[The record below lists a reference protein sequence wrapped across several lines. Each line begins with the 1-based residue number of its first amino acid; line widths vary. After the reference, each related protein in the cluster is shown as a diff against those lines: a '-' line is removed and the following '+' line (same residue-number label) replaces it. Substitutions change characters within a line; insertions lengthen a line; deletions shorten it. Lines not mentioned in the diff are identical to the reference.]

1 MSKASAFLKR
11 VLYAMGAN
19 LLSLVAS
26 VLTTLIVPKFFGD
39 NVEQYGY
46 LQIYLFYSG
55 YIGFFHLGWC
65 DGIFLRDGGK
75 RYEDLNRPLYS
86 SQFWLLNAVQLVLA
100 ALIVLGGFL
109 FTDSADYR
117 FICFAVALSI
127 IIYIPRT
134 MLSYFLQTTNRIK
147 EYASITTVGRSVYGV
162 SLILIILFFSK
173 SYTHFIWGDL
183 IGKTCAML
191 VSVWWCRDIVFSK
204 PAKLS
209 VAIPEAGRNISVG
222 IKLMFANIASML
234 ITGIVRWGIQREWD
248 VATYAKISFT
258 LSVSNLLLTFISA
271 VALVLY
277 PTLRRTPQERAAGI
291 YPIMRNA
298 LMVPAFGCLIVYY
311 PIELVLS
318 LWLPQYAESM
328 RYMAILFPMC
338 IYAAQLSLLTQT
350 YMNVF
355 RMEKKT
361 LQVNLIGVIFAA
373 VTTGISVFWLK
384 NLTLAMLSMVVNQMF
399 RCIYAE
405 LVLSKRMGISVL
417 RDILLESA
425 LTVVFICANWF
436 VGAWIGVGIY
446 VVAYL
451 IYILFKR
458 RDVTATLAFFRNMKG
473 NREEQ
478 TENGTN

>member
-1 MSKASAFLKR
+1 MSKAGVFLKK
-11 VLYAMGAN
+11 VMYAMGAN
-19 LLSLVAS
+19 LLSLLVS
-26 VLTTLIVPKFFGD
+26 VMTTLIVPKFFGD

-46 LQIYLFYSG
+46 LQIYLFYAT

-86 SQFWLLNAVQLVLA
+86 SQFWLLNAVQLA
-100 ALIVLGGFL
+100 FAGLIVLGGFL

-117 FICFAVALSI
+117 FICFAIALSI
-127 IIYIPRT
+127 VIYIPRT
-134 MLSYFLQTTNRIK
+134 MLSYYLQTTNRIK
-147 EYASITTVGRSVYGV
+147 EYASITTVGRTVYGV
-162 SLILIILFFSK
+162 SLVLIVLFFSK

-209 VAIPEAGRNISVG
+209 VAVAEAGRNISVG

-248 VATYAKISFT
+248 VATYGKISFT

-277 PTLRRTPQERAAGI
+277 PTLRRTPQERVREI
-291 YPIMRNA
+291 YRPMRNF
-298 LMVPAFGCLIVYY
+298 LMVPLLGCLIVYY
-311 PIELVLS
+311 PVELVLS

-361 LQVNLIGVIFAA
+361 LQVNLIGVAFAA
-373 VTTGISVFWLK
+373 VTTAISVFWLK

-405 LVLSKRMGISVL
+405 LVLSKRTGVPVL
-417 RDILLESA
+417 RDILLESV
-425 LTVVFICANWF
+425 LTVVFVCANWF
-436 VGAWIGVGIY
+436 IGAWLGVGIY
-446 VVAYL
+446 VLAYL
-451 IYILFKR
+451 VYLVFKH
-458 RDVTATLAFFRNMKG
+458 RDVADTLAFFRNMKG
-473 NREEQ
+473 NRKEQ
-478 TENGTN
+478 TENGAD